1 MEHRPA
7 EELKGLLRA
16 SFFPTKAAG
25 LLSYVEPLFSID
37 HERFCSGGLVPIFRP
52 FFFSKPFNSEL
63 K

>member
-7 EELKGLLRA
+7 EELKEPLRA

-25 LLSYVEPLFSID
+25 LLSYVELLFSID
-37 HERFCSGGLVPIFRP
+37 HERFCSVGLVLIFRP